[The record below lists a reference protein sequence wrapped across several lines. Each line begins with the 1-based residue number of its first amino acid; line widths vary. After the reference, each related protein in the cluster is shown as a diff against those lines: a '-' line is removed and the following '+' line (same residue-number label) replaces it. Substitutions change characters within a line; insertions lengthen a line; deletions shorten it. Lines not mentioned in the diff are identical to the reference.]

1 MKIYIS
7 VDMEGMAGTLSWDQE
22 KQDRG
27 YVKKLM
33 AQQVEWLIEGI
44 KTSASNNMV
53 EEILIADSH
62 SSGDSLP
69 YEFTAL
75 DRRLRLISG
84 SPRPHYMMPMLDSTY
99 DVVFLAGY
107 HGGGGSYLGVM
118 DHTYTSNFHRIT
130 INGIPM
136 NESLL
141 NAALAGY
148 HGVPVGL
155 VTGDEALHHQ
165 LTGEQGLPWAK
176 FVTTKIGLSRFAAV
190 NRPLELIQEETIS
203 AVREMLGKNLK
214 QLPVYRLEAPIN
226 LTLELSNS
234 AMADI
239 LAMVP
244 GVRRLDGRTVE
255 FIHEDYATVYNAIE
269 PFASLVGLYK

>member
-7 VDMEGMAGTLSWDQE
+7 VDMEGMAGTLSWEQE
-22 KQDRG
+22 KQDRA

-33 AQQVEWLIEGI
+33 AQQVEWLVEGI
-44 KTSASNNMV
+44 KASAANSAV
-53 EEILIADSH
+53 EEILVADSH
-62 SSGDSLP
+62 SGGDSLA

-84 SPRPHYMMPMLDSTY
+84 SPRPHYMMPLLDSSY

-107 HGGGGSYLGVM
+107 HSGGGSCMGVM

-130 INGIPM
+130 VNGIPM
-136 NESLL
+136 NEALL
-141 NAALAGY
+141 NAALAGCR
-148 HGVPVGL
+148 GVPVGL
-155 VTGDEALHHQ
+155 VTGDEALRQQ
-165 LTGEQGLPWAK
+165 LSGEKGLPWAK
-176 FVTTKIGLSRFAAV
+176 FVTTKSGLSRFAAV
-190 NRPLELIQEETIS
+190 NRPLELLQEETIG
-203 AVREMLGKNLK
+203 AVRQVLAKEPKT
-214 QLPVYRLEAPIN
+214 LPVYRVETPVN

-244 GVRRLDGRTVE
+244 GMRRLDGRTVE
-255 FIHEDYATVYNAIE
+255 FVHEDYAMVYNAIE
-269 PFASLVGLYK
+269 PFASLAGLYK